1 MAKHIFV
8 EKSVVLHLLDK
19 PQLRTHHWEDREEN
33 KSPAGFKPTTT
44 WLRGVCSTT
53 ELQPQGNGG
62 WEQTNFTFKFAQ
74 NFCFHWIGSS
84 SESKFEKF
92 WGKKSSFSTFRRQEK
107 RILRKEK
114 NRKGLI
120 NGFSE
125 GWSHLDV
132 DKSIRFVL
140 IESHRFL
147 LIVET
152 GAATSRSPRL
162 LPERQIGWK
171 WPRSAPRPFFQ
182 LTDYRQTLFQY
193 PNSWD
198 TFKNIVNLG

>member
-1 MAKHIFV
+1 MNPRPPDYEACA
-8 EKSVVLHLLDK
+8 LPLCYN
-19 PQLRTHHWEDREEN
+19 REEMLVEN
-33 KSPAGFKPTTT
+33 RHTLLHGLNLPKIFAFIGLDPSLNRN
-44 WLRGVCSTT
+44 LR
-53 ELQPQGNGG
+53 
-62 WEQTNFTFKFAQ
+62 NFEA
-74 NFCFHWIGSS
+74 
-84 SESKFEKF
+84 
-92 WGKKSSFSTFRRQEK
+92 KKSSFSTFRRQEK

-152 GAATSRSPRL
+152 GAVTSRPPRL
-162 LPERQIGWK
+162 SPERQIGWE
-171 WPRSAPRPFFQ
+171 
-182 LTDYRQTLFQY
+182 
-193 PNSWD
+193 
-198 TFKNIVNLG
+198 